1 MNFKKL
7 LFAYFLGIVLFFTLF
22 FSIFFITARYYDP
35 LKIWHINKNYSQY
48 LQKDMGEQAAGI
60 INNYSF
66 DSIIFGSSMLV
77 NTSAKEASEILGGN
91 FFNIS
96 IQGSN
101 FYERSFILK
110 YALYKKELKKVL
122 YSLDT
127 YSIINPDISNN
138 RGVKEYLYDKN
149 LNNDYKIYLNDRYIM
164 CLFTFMKVNN
174 CKGNKADFDRPNKW
188 TNTKFHM
195 NRLGGMNN
203 WFKDKNK
210 NQIKEAKNILNN
222 INEIKANNAQ
232 ENKDINKQIKNS
244 KKYIDDYIVKFIKEN
259 PKTEFLMFIPPYSRI
274 ENSILVRY
282 KKSDYKILHDGLKY
296 LLEIS
301 SKYPNL
307 KIYAWGD
314 MDFVDD
320 IANYIDLAHYSAKIN
335 SKMLIW
341 IKEDKGLLTLENF
354 DKYWETFT
362 KKSME
367 FDIFAIGD
375 KIESYLK

>member
-1 MNFKKL
+1 M
-7 LFAYFLGIVLFFTLF
+7 YFLGIALFFTLF
-22 FSIFFITARYYDP
+22 FALFFITVRHYDP

-48 LQKDMGEQAAGI
+48 LQINMRQQAAGI
-60 INNYSF
+60 INNYDF
-66 DSIIFGSSMLV
+66 DSAILGTSMLV
-77 NTSAKEASEILGGN
+77 NTSAKEANEILGGR

-96 IQGSN
+96 MQASN
-101 FYERSFILK
+101 FYERSFVLQ
-110 YALYKKELKKVL
+110 YAIDKKKLKKVL

-127 YSIINPDISNN
+127 YSIINSDISNN
-138 RGVKEYLYDKN
+138 KGLKECVYDKN
-149 LNNDYKIYLNDRYIM
+149 PLNDFEIYLNDRYIM
-164 CLFTFMKVNN
+164 CLFTFMKIKG
-174 CKGNKADFDRPNKW
+174 CKGEKADFDRPNKW
-188 TNTKFHM
+188 CDNVLYQ
-195 NRLGGMNN
+195 NRFGGIDN
-203 WFKDKNK
+203 WLKNKNK
-210 NQIKEAKNILNN
+210 NQIRATFEDVLDAIK
-222 INEIKANNAQ
+222 EIKANNT
-232 ENKDINKQIKNS
+232 EYDKDVDKKMKNS
-244 KKYIDDYIVKFIKEN
+244 KKYIDDYIVKFVKES

-282 KKSDYKILHDGLKY
+282 KKSDYKILYDGLKY
-296 LLEIS
+296 LVEIS

-320 IANYIDLAHYSAKIN
+320 IANYMDLTHYSPKIN
-335 SKMLIW
+335 SKMLLW

-367 FDIFAIGD
+367 FDIFSIGE